1 MNMIFELVPP
11 SPKTVCVPVFH
22 RSQFLQSLAAS
33 ASSGRLALGGMRGLS
48 GECPE
53 LGRRRLAIFCSMLS
67 EWRPIY
73 AEDETEW
80 LASSWLFRSSSHP
93 GPTTLGCPGNFRSG
107 RRRQD
112 SMACTIEFFS
122 TRAAE
127 SLRRRFHSVEMVLQF
142 AELLFDSSLFAPD
155 GGKKVH

>member
-33 ASSGRLALGGMRGLS
+33 ASSGRLGLGGMRGLS
-48 GECPE
+48 GDCAEWG
-53 LGRRRLAIFCSMLS
+53 GRRLVIFCSMLS

-73 AEDETEW
+73 AEDETECW
-80 LASSWLFRSSSHP
+80 LAGGFFRSSSDL

-112 SMACTIEFFS
+112 SMARTIEFFAG
-122 TRAAE
+122 RAAE
-127 SLRRRFHSVEMVLQF
+127 SLRR
-142 AELLFDSSLFAPD
+142 
-155 GGKKVH
+155 G